1 MADGQVV
8 FEIEGDNAGIKR
20 TLSETTDAIQS
31 ESKNWDK
38 AASDGAAGIEA
49 AFNKAFDVNRIKTW
63 AIEAAKQLGKFGLES
78 LDVASDLQEVQNVVD
93 TTFGEN
99 AGVIN
104 RWAKSAG
111 EQFGLTELQ
120 AKKFTSTLGAMFK
133 SSGMEGDLAKVSTDL
148 AGLAADMASFYN
160 LDFEQAFDKIRSGIA
175 GETEPLRQLGINMS
189 VANLEAYAMAQ
200 GITKSYNEMSQAEQ
214 TMLRY
219 NYLMGATTDAQGD
232 FARTS
237 DSYANS
243 VRKLQT
249 SIEELKATI
258 GEGLLEPVTEAVN
271 AINNLFGLLLG
282 KDQADTAL
290 DAFEEIDKATGKTME
305 GIDDTADSARA
316 YAKVLEQLDGEG
328 SFFNVLGAKTDE
340 INEKQA
346 EWLATC
352 QALIDTIPGLS
363 DVINAE
369 TGELNG
375 GVKAVNDYIQAWQD
389 GQKALAMMEAIEA
402 KRQALVETYGNIPM
416 MEVEAMYQRNKADKA
431 REEFEA
437 AGGEEALAES
447 SMDLDRSDEFESL
460 LNLQEAANEAEAAA
474 NKAESELERQR
485 GAYDEAVAILEEQ
498 AAMVTEKYGETV
510 QEDKSGEAMGNA
522 ESTVNGIADG
532 IAAAIPNVQS
542 QVNALNAVLSGIGN
556 VSVGLGGLFGGGFS
570 VDGSHATGLD
580 YVPFD
585 NYLAQLHEGES
596 ILTAEEARVW
606 RSFKNGGE
614 AVRNSIDYGA
624 LHGAIWDG
632 APRMGGDVYL
642 DGRTVGRVISEQ
654 QGNSLRA
661 LERSGWQR

>member
-8 FEIEGDNAGIKR
+8 FEIEGDNAGIKK
-20 TLSETTDAIQS
+20 TLTETTDAIQS

-38 AASDGAAGIEA
+38 AASEGTAGIEK
-49 AFNKAFDVNRIKTW
+49 AFNKAFDINRVKDW
-63 AIEAAKQLGKFGLES
+63 AVEAAKQLGKFGIEC
-78 LDVASDLQEVQNVVD
+78 VETASDLEEIQNVVD
-93 TTFGEN
+93 TTFGDKSS
-99 AGVIN
+99 VID
-104 RWAKSAG
+104 RWAKKAG

-120 AKKFTSTLGAMFK
+120 AKHFSSTLGSMFK
-133 SSGMEGDLAKVSTDL
+133 SSGVEGDIVKMSTDL
-148 AGLAADMASFYN
+148 SGLAADMASFYN

-189 VANLEAYAMAQ
+189 IANLEAYAMAQ
-200 GITKSYNEMSQAEQ
+200 GIEKSYSEMSQAEQ

-305 GIDDTADSARA
+305 GIDDTADSAKA

-416 MEVEAMYQRNKADKA
+416 MEVEAMYRRNKADKA

-437 AGGEEALAES
+437 AGGETAMYSAYEAGNGEEYTRLL
-447 SMDLDRSDEFESL
+447 DLS
-460 LNLQEAANEAEAAA
+460 EAASQAEAAA
-474 NKAESELERQR
+474 NKAEAELERQR

-498 AAMVTEKYGETV
+498 AAMVTEQYGETV

-614 AVRNSIDYGA
+614 AVRNNIDYGA